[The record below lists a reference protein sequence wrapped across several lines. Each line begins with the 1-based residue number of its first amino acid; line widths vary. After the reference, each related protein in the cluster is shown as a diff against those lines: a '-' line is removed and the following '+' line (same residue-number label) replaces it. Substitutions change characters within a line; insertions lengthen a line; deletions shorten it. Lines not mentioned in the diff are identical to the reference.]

1 MSIIRCL
8 EKVVMGLLGLAIVT
22 FIFTVFTGPEKAIDN
37 AFAVKLPYV
46 VAARASASTASARD
60 VHPLPKVFQVSS
72 VKGEI

>member
-37 AFAVKLPYV
+37 AFAVKLPPTSWRRV
-46 VAARASASTASARD
+46 TSP
-60 VHPLPKVFQVSS
+60 H
-72 VKGEI
+72 